1 MTLPPATPLPALP
14 SLLFGGLATILRRP
28 PPAPNDTA
36 FTACFAA
43 TGIDPAHV
51 AGYRELFDFRLPGI
65 PLSYFYLPAQRAQLA
80 LMLDR
85 RFPYPLPG
93 LIHRRNALHRH
104 AVVQAALPLAID
116 ASVQFSRS
124 ADHAPEISFEVTISQ
139 SGQPVVSCTST
150 YRIAARKRPRPAGA
164 GEAESFPESY
174 RCSDWTVDQAAIR
187 RYARLSGDY
196 NPIHL
201 AVPLARLFGL
211 RSAIAHGM
219 YSVGRVAALIEN
231 QGGRPLMAISADF
244 RRPVPLP
251 AQAVCGVESADSGR
265 GCYELLLTAPKKI
278 ALRGTW
284 ET

>member
-1 MTLPPATPLPALP
+1 M
-14 SLLFGGLATILRRP
+14 RRP

-36 FTACFAA
+36 FTARFAL

-51 AGYRELFDFRLPGI
+51 AGYREFFDFRLPGI

-93 LIHRRNALHRH
+93 LIHRRNALRRH
-104 AVVQAALPLAID
+104 AVVQATMPLAID
-116 ASVQFSRS
+116 AAVQFSHS
-124 ADHAPEISFEVTISQ
+124 ADRAPEITFEVIIGQ

-150 YRIAARKRPRPAGA
+150 YRIAARKRPRPAVA
-164 GEAESFPESY
+164 GEAESFPESFL
-174 RCSDWTVDQAAIR
+174 CANWTVDQAAIR
-187 RYARLSGDY
+187 RYAGLSGDY

-201 AVPLARLFGL
+201 AAPLARMFGL
-211 RSAIAHGM
+211 RLAIAHGM
-219 YSVGRVAALIEN
+219 YSVGRAAALIEN
-231 QGGRPLMAISADF
+231 QSARPLTAISADF

-251 AQAVCGVESADSGR
+251 ARAVCGIEAADGR
-265 GCYELLLTAPKKI
+265 GCYGVLLAEPKML
-278 ALRGTW
+278 ALQGGW

>member
-1 MTLPPATPLPALP
+1 MNPLSANPLPALP
-14 SLLFGGLATILRRP
+14 GLLLGGLTTILRRP
-28 PPAPNDTA
+28 SPAPPDTA
-36 FTACFAA
+36 FAARFAVA
-43 TGIDPAHV
+43 GIDPGHV
-51 AGYRELFDFRLPGI
+51 ASYRDFFDFRLPGI

-104 AVVQAALPLAID
+104 GVARAASALEID
-116 ASVQFSRS
+116 ATVRIAQT
-124 ADHAPEISFEVTISQ
+124 AEHAPEITFDIVISQ
-139 SGQPVVSCTST
+139 TGQPVVSCAST
-150 YRIAARKRPRPAGA
+150 YRLAARRRTRPASI
-164 GEAESFPESY
+164 GEADSFPESFL
-174 RCSDWTVDQAAIR
+174 CTDWTVDQSAIR

-201 AVPLARLFGL
+201 ATPLARLFGL

-231 QGGRPLMAISADF
+231 QRGRPLLAISADF

-251 AQAVCGVESADSGR
+251 ARAVSGIEAAADGR
-265 GCYELLLTAPKKI
+265 GCYGVLLAEPKML
-278 ALRGTW
+278 ALQGSW